1 VILATTNLQQK
12 YYLLDS
18 CLAIII
24 KNQRLREEVV
34 LRRVDVERVD
44 VERVDVERVVVLP
57 VALLITSRP
66 NDLPRLTMMG
76 VKMLSSTL
84 QKPFDLRPE
93 VFCAFSAGFSAGFS
107 SSAFVAGVDGCC
119 AG

>member
-44 VERVDVERVVVLP
+44 VERVVVLP

-76 VKMLSSTL
+76 VKMLSRTL

-107 SSAFVAGVDGCC
+107 SSAFVAGADGCC